1 MPMLQRSQSVIG
13 IQYMSVQLVKTQGKW
28 FGLGH
33 VVLLAATV
41 LGATQM
47 SMASTA
53 VDQLSDCLVKSTTA
67 TDKTA
72 VLQWTFVALST
83 HPELKQFS
91 QVTEDQKIAL
101 DKNVAQ
107 VLQRILVEQ
116 CSTQTKAV
124 IQADGIQAV
133 GESFQQLGQI
143 TGEEIIKNPK
153 VKQQLNGLLRYV
165 DLNKM
170 VTTFLTPEIWNKL
183 GVVR

>member
-1 MPMLQRSQSVIG
+1 MLQRRQSLHG
-13 IQYMSVQLVKTQGKW
+13 IHYLSIHLVSTPGKW
-28 FGLGH
+28 SGLGRE
-33 VVLLAATV
+33 VLLAAMV

-83 HPELKQFS
+83 HPDLKQFS
-91 QVTEDQKIAL
+91 QVTEDQKTAL

-116 CSTQTKAV
+116 CSAQTKAV

-143 TGEEIIKNPK
+143 TGDEIVKNTE